1 MNQCANAGAASLER
15 CKRAAQSPAALPP
28 IHSLSL
34 LLLWSPFSSATPLFS
49 LLFPLQLLL
58 ISHIH
63 HHCYVH
69 IPLLSDAFI
78 LFSQSLTWS
87 SLPCPAI
94 LFVHFILCSCH
105 FLFPYCIALVGAII
119 STFHL
124 PRSYSSFPVLSQ
136 TLYPLLFWKRVK
148 GRKKKSR
155 SHREMKTEKRKKYE
169 ERGTS
174 KRGETKSS
182 LLSLWWEKMSEG
194 AIIKLEFFNT
204 VKNGAL
210 TAHRQCKGQAPTT
223 HGEPPN

>member
-1 MNQCANAGAASLER
+1 MNQCTNAGAASLER

-69 IPLLSDAFI
+69 IPLLSGAFI

-119 STFHL
+119 STFRL

-148 GRKKKSR
+148 GRKKKAGA
-155 SHREMKTEKRKKYE
+155 TERWRQRKEKSTRKGGRVKE
-169 ERGTS
+169 ERLKAHYFLSDGR
-174 KRGETKSS
+174 KWVRG
-182 LLSLWWEKMSEG
+182 
-194 AIIKLEFFNT
+194 
-204 VKNGAL
+204 
-210 TAHRQCKGQAPTT
+210 Q
-223 HGEPPN
+223 

>member
-1 MNQCANAGAASLER
+1 MFTFHFSLTR
-15 CKRAAQSPAALPP
+15 LFF
-28 IHSLSL
+28 SLSL
-34 LLLWSPFSSATPLFS
+34 LLDHPSP
-49 LLFPLQLLL
+49 
-58 ISHIH
+58 
-63 HHCYVH
+63 V
-69 IPLLSDAFI
+69 LLSYLFI
-78 LFSQSLTWS
+78 SFS
-87 SLPCPAI
+87 AH
-94 LFVHFILCSCH
+94 VILCSLIVLH
-105 FLFPYCIALVGAII
+105 LLVPSFLLSTSPAL
-119 STFHL
+119 T
-124 PRSYSSFPVLSQ
+124 VLS
-136 TLYPLLFWKRVK
+136 LFSPKLFIHSCFEKGWKEE
-148 GRKKKSR
+148 KKKSR

>member
-1 MNQCANAGAASLER
+1 MPEQRAWSAASVQHSL
-15 CKRAAQSPAALPP
+15 QQPPTP

-34 LLLWSPFSSATPLFS
+34 LLLWSPFPQQLPFS
-49 LLFPLQLLL
+49 LSFSHSNCYLSLIFTITAMFTFHFSLTRLFFSLSLLL
-58 ISHIH
+58 DHPSP
-63 HHCYVH
+63 V
-69 IPLLSDAFI
+69 LLSYLFI
-78 LFSQSLTWS
+78 SFS
-87 SLPCPAI
+87 AH
-94 LFVHFILCSCH
+94 VILCSLIVLH
-105 FLFPYCIALVGAII
+105 LLVPSFLLSASPAL
-119 STFHL
+119 T
-124 PRSYSSFPVLSQ
+124 VLS
-136 TLYPLLFWKRVK
+136 LFSPKLFIHSCFEKGWKEE
-148 GRKKKSR
+148 KKSR
-155 SHREMKTEKRKKYE
+155 SHREMKIEKRKKYE

>member
-1 MNQCANAGAASLER
+1 MPEQRAWSAASVQHSL
-15 CKRAAQSPAALPP
+15 QQPSPP
-28 IHSLSL
+28 STLSL

-119 STFHL
+119 STFRL

-155 SHREMKTEKRKKYE
+155 SHREMKTEKRQKYE